1 MSEIFGK
8 FDTQDLN
15 RKSALDIFEKLRPI
29 RQGINKEFIAR
40 RLIWEL
46 IQNAKDNVAVCNIN
60 SDKSLVVDITL
71 TDNKFIFA
79 HNKGYFK
86 NENVRG
92 LIRRYSSS
100 DKDRSELNTEKSPAT
115 TGRFGTGFM
124 TTHLLSEKVEIKGVF
139 QNDNETYKPFELKLD
154 RSGSNVPEL
163 IQGIENAFAS
173 VETSV
178 SNSSTTSSNINDF
191 KTDFIYHLTNGGLE
205 LAKIAV
211 EELKNTAAYSLI
223 NHQNIKSIKYN
234 GNNVSFDFSLSKFS
248 TTQFEETE
256 ISVYELKIQNGQ
268 LSKHYVSVGVE
279 ETKIIFPIQIVE
291 NHFSLLPIEKDIP
304 KIFLDFPLIGT
315 EELHL
320 PFVVNSP
327 FFEPTEPRDGISL
340 TGGTD
345 EDTKKN
351 VAVFN
356 EAFRLYNIFINYVE
370 KNKEW
375 KNLYNLANISKPIE
389 KDWIN
394 NSWYEDTYIKPTRQT
409 LLTKSIVDTAISIRR
424 AITGERT
431 VNFPSSSKKE
441 IREKLWTLCIIP
453 EYFILPSQ
461 EHIHNWYEIIWDKK
475 YELTLESLV
484 KWIEGKQELNQ
495 LSTAL
500 GIAEPKT
507 IDWLNQVLELVN
519 CDETL
524 LAQLNQDKIK
534 ILPNQNGLFIVR
546 SKLYREDNRIDEN
559 LKSVMLTLGTNWK
572 TFLLNQSIN
581 HFSGIIFNL
590 KDQESIITEINR
602 ILNDG
607 RNVQINNA
615 CSQLTCLFPNTE
627 NNIRSSIYDFSKKI
641 FANEI
646 GEKIPI
652 TFDNENVWDISDK
665 IITKRIV
672 TTIATKQSVEN
683 FKTNYSFQNNK
694 ETLKWLD
701 GLITFIDNNQFGHLL
716 NLKTAPILPNQNGI
730 FKYKDILQIDNTD
743 VVAEELKDISKLL
756 NHDFRNDLLAKEIFL
771 VLPEKQS
778 IETKAIADKITELIE
793 PKLGSIERDEAIREL
808 FRKLYLWF
816 NKNKYLAEQIF
827 TKLYERKHRL
837 IDDDEIAANLEKAE
851 ILEEIIGETGL
862 SAKEI
867 KDKLKALLTNP
878 NIAEILKAKPSEQK
892 VAVSGALYPV
902 GSEDDIAISA
912 TLTDN
917 SSENSRISVSEDA
930 KEIIFQTL
938 KEKEFKFSASLQIN
952 FTIVDGILSPNGK
965 PIKIVVKS
973 AKAGK
978 IYFNPNEWLAL
989 TETDS
994 QLFVVT
1000 RGNIVRNV
1008 TLSNLESLNDTFHM
1022 RLNTK
1027 SFAMA
1032 NLKVFAKFFQYL
1044 PYTHFIFESPE
1055 STTDYLQQF
1064 GLCER
1069 NSSSNELSADDKNLL
1084 L

>member
-60 SDKSLVVDITL
+60 SDKSLVIDITL
-71 TDNKFIFA
+71 TDDKLIFT

-100 DKDRSELNTEKSPAT
+100 DKDRIESNTEEAPAT

-124 TTHLLSEKVEIKGVF
+124 TTHLLSEIVEIKGVF
-139 QNDNETYKPFELKLD
+139 QDDTETYKPFELNLD
-154 RSGSNVPEL
+154 RSGHNVQEL

-178 SNSSTTSSNINDF
+178 SNSSATTSNINDF
-191 KTDFIYHLTNGGLE
+191 KTEFIYHLNNGGLE

-223 NHQNIKSIKYN
+223 NHQNIKSIKYA
-234 GNNVSFDFSLSKFS
+234 GNNVSFDFSLSKVSS
-248 TTQFEETE
+248 TKFKETE
-256 ISVYELKIQNGQ
+256 INVYELKIQNGQ

-279 ETKIIFPIQIVE
+279 ETKIFFPIQFE
-291 NHFSLLPIEKDIP
+291 EDNFSLLPIGKDIP
-304 KIFLDFPLIGT
+304 KVFLDFPLIGT
-315 EELHL
+315 EELHI

-327 FFEPTEPRDGISL
+327 FFEPTELRDGISL
-340 TGGTD
+340 TGGAD

-351 VAVFN
+351 VTVFN

-370 KNKEW
+370 DKPEW
-375 KNLYNLANISKPIE
+375 KNLYNLANIRKPKE

-394 NSWYEDTYIKPTRQT
+394 NSWYEDTYIKPTRET
-409 LLTKSIVDTAISIRR
+409 LLIKSIVDTVRSNRR

-431 VNFPSSSKKE
+431 VDFPSSSKKE
-441 IREKLWTLCIIP
+441 IREKLWALCNIS

-461 EHIHNWYEIIWDKK
+461 EHIHNWNEIIWDKK

-500 GIAEPKT
+500 GKAEPET
-507 IDWLNQVLELVN
+507 IDWLNQVLDLVN
-519 CDETL
+519 DDETL

-534 ILPNQNGLFIVR
+534 ILPNQNGLFQAK
-546 SKLYREDNRIDEN
+546 SKLYRDNRIDEY
-559 LKSVMLTLGTNWK
+559 LKSVMLTLGIDWK
-572 TFLLNQSIN
+572 TFLLNLNIKD
-581 HFSGIIFNL
+581 FTGIIFNS

-602 ILNDG
+602 ILNEG
-607 RNVQINNA
+607 WNVQINNA
-615 CSQLTCLFPNTE
+615 CCQLTCLFPNSE
-627 NNIRSSIYDFSKKI
+627 NKIRSSIYDFSKKI

-646 GEKIPI
+646 GVKVPI
-652 TFDNENVWDISDK
+652 TFDNKNVWEISDK
-665 IITKRIV
+665 LITKRIV
-672 TTIATKQSVEN
+672 TTIATNQNVEN
-683 FKTNYSFQNNK
+683 FKNNYSFQNNE

-701 GLITFIDNNQFGHLL
+701 GLITFLYRNEYDHLL

-730 FKYKDILQIDNTD
+730 FKYKDILQIDNTEI
-743 VVAEELKDISKLL
+743 VAEELKDISKLL
-756 NHDFRNDLLAKEIFL
+756 NYDFRNDLLAKEIFP
-771 VLPEKQS
+771 VLPEKQAVE
-778 IETKAIADKITELIE
+778 IRAIADKITELIE
-793 PKLGSIERDEAIREL
+793 PKLGSIERDDAIREL

-851 ILEEIIGETGL
+851 ILDEIIGETGL
-862 SAKEI
+862 SPKEV

-878 NIAEILKAKPSEQK
+878 NIAEILKTPTESKILASD
-892 VAVSGALYPV
+892 ALYPI
-902 GSEDDIAISA
+902 GSEDDIAIS
-912 TLTDN
+912 LSLIDN
-917 SSENSRISVSEDA
+917 SSEKLRISIREDA

-938 KEKEFKFSASLQIN
+938 KEKGFKFSTNLQIN
-952 FTIVDGILSPNGK
+952 FTIVDGILSPNEK

-973 AKAGK
+973 AKAGN

-989 TETDS
+989 ADPDS

-1000 RGNIVRNV
+1000 RSNVVRNV
-1008 TLSNLESLNDTFHM
+1008 TLSDLENLNDTFHM
-1022 RLNTK
+1022 RLNTQ

-1064 GLCER
+1064 GLSER
-1069 NSSSNELSADDKNLL
+1069 NSSSKELYADDKNLL